1 MRAPVR
7 WYSLLPC
14 SVSFLLCTLAP
25 RIYERGGRAKRR
37 SGRVRTPMQ
46 QFPYFHRHCE
56 PVRRLVWQSASFKIQ
71 PYIEPGVPQ
80 RCWIITRVTVPLL
93 PAAARRPRGKGFAY
107 PTLCKSGRPMAAPT
121 VAVTIP
127 SGHRAVTTP
136 TALAHALPT
145 AAGGKTGHRFGGVPL
160 LSYSDRYKFRFLMAF
175 WAASSGV
182 ILPLRQ
188 SVTGSMTIWRM
199 MRLGRAGVVR
209 LSTQPFS
216 S

>member
-1 MRAPVR
+1 MPVVQSIPPR
-7 WYSLLPC
+7 HPTIYRTGCPPKVLDNHQRNSPAIASGGTPPPGEGFCLPYA
-14 SVSFLLCTLAP
+14 LQ
-25 RIYERGGRAKRR
+25 KR
-37 SGRVRTPMQ
+37 T
-46 QFPYFHRHCE
+46 
-56 PVRRLVWQSASFKIQ
+56 AN
-71 PYIEPGVPQ
+71 
-80 RCWIITRVTVPLL
+80 
-93 PAAARRPRGKGFAY
+93 
-107 PTLCKSGRPMAAPT
+107 GRPYGCSNDTERTQGSHDP
-121 VAVTIP
+121 
-127 SGHRAVTTP
+127 HRTE
-136 TALAHALPT
+136 HALPA
-145 AAGGKTGHRFGGVPL
+145 AAGGKTGHRLGGVPL